1 MTGTAWLLVQL
12 GENNKNNTATATRL
26 ASVGGEKRMKRIITK
41 KKRFSNTLYYIHNT
55 RTSRKAVE

>member
-26 ASVGGEKRMKRIITK
+26 TSAGGEK
-41 KKRFSNTLYYIHNT
+41 
-55 RTSRKAVE
+55 E